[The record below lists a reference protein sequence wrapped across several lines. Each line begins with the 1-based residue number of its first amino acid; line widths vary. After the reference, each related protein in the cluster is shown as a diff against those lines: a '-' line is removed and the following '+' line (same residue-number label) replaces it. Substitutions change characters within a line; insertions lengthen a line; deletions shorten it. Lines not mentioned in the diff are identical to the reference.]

1 MEALRAAPRS
11 SAPRRPAQTCAPRR
25 EPPEHAGILRRMPS
39 PFSFDSRPAYPS
51 GQLHRHQGTP
61 EPLSLPTTPSPIVSS
76 HPGSGEV
83 CWMHKTLTASGCGL
97 VMFAIASM
105 LSLAQTAS
113 AQSRPSPAVE
123 FAAGAFL
130 FPDDALVTERLFGG
144 SGRIYLSPR
153 ISIGPEVAFGDG
165 MNRRHLMLTGNIT
178 FDLLPPS
185 QGSPRRITPF
195 VVIGAGLFR
204 TTEYSPAAQTS
215 ARAKEPLLPAAASA
229 ASSPGVFTSAARFA
243 SAGKLTSA

>member
-1 MEALRAAPRS
+1 MHENLARS
-11 SAPRRPAQTCAPRR
+11 GR
-25 EPPEHAGILRRMPS
+25 
-39 PFSFDSRPAYPS
+39 
-51 GQLHRHQGTP
+51 
-61 EPLSLPTTPSPIVSS
+61 
-76 HPGSGEV
+76 
-83 CWMHKTLTASGCGL
+83 GL

-130 FPDDALVTERLFGG
+130 FPDDALVTETLFGG

-165 MNRRHLMLTGNIT
+165 TNRRHLMLTGNIT

-204 TTEYSPAAQTS
+204 TTEDFPGS
-215 ARAKEPLLPAAASA
+215 ADF
-229 ASSPGVFTSAARFA
+229 SSSEGAFTAGGGVRGFVARRVYV
-243 SAGKLTSA
+243 GGEVRVGWETHIRVNGLVGLVLGGD